1 MKVKFKVTG
10 MTCSACVA
18 HVEKSVNLVDGVTQ
32 CSVNLLTGQMTVE
45 CSCNSQNII
54 SAVQKAGYKAKLW
67 DESCEKPQPD
77 KKLYGLITSLVLL
90 VALMYVS
97 MAHMLGLPEIPFLK
111 GTKNAVRFAV
121 AQLVITLPV
130 LIINRKYFVTGYK
143 RLFTLA
149 PNMDSLIAVSATASL
164 VYGVVATVIM
174 AVGLSNGNYAT
185 VDAYRHQLYFES
197 AAMILTFISLGKYFE
212 EKSKKKTTTAISKLI
227 NLAPD
232 VATLITADGENVVEK
247 VVSTAELKIGDV
259 VLVRPGEKI
268 SADGTIVD
276 GETYA
281 DESLLTGESL
291 PVKKKIGD
299 KVAGGAL
306 NKNGTVKIKVTS
318 VGKDTALGKIITLVE
333 EASSSKA
340 PIAKLADKVA
350 GVFVP
355 IVMCISLITFAIWLA
370 SGGGFELAFNMC
382 VSVLVISCPC
392 ALGLATPAAIMVATG
407 KGAENGIL
415 IKSGEALETL
425 CDVTTVVFDKTGTV
439 TVGKPSV
446 VDAYFAND
454 GGYAEIAASIEN
466 LSEHPLA
473 EAIANYSENRSLKV
487 KNFASYSGK
496 GVSGT
501 VDGTTYY
508 IGSKSFVK
516 NYSSDTDKYES
527 LSTEY
532 ATQGKTPVF
541 MSDGE
546 KTVAVFAVADG
557 LKPDAKTAIAN
568 LKSMGKRIVM
578 LTGDNKATAAAVAK
592 LVGVDEVIAE
602 VLPEEKA
609 EEVKKLKANGK
620 VAFVGDGINDA
631 PALSVADVGIAIGAG
646 TDIAIESADV
656 VLMKSGLTET
666 ATAISL
672 SKAAMHTIKQ
682 NLFWAFFYNA
692 LGIPL
697 AAGVLYPSFS
707 VRLNPMIGSLCMSL
721 SSIFVVSNAL
731 RLKLFKPKGE
741 YEMKKQVEVKIEG
754 MMCNHCAARVQSAL
768 SVFDGVSVKIN
779 LRKKAAYLIG
789 AEAVPDEQIISA
801 ITAAGYTVVSIN
813 R

>member
-18 HVEKSVNLVDGVTQ
+18 HVEKAVNAVDGVTE
-32 CSVNLLTGQMTVE
+32 CSVNLLTGQMTVD
-45 CSCNSQNII
+45 CSCDNQTII
-54 SAVQKAGYKAKLW
+54 AAVQKAGYKAKVW

-90 VALMYVS
+90 VILMYIS
-97 MAHMLGLPEIPFLK
+97 MGHMLGLPEIPFLK

-121 AQLVITLPV
+121 AQLIITLPV
-130 LIINRKYFVTGYK
+130 LIINRKYFITGYK
-143 RLFTLA
+143 RLFTLS

-164 VYGVVATVIM
+164 TYGLVATVIM
-174 AVGLSNGNYAT
+174 AVGLRNGDFAT

-197 AAMILTFISLGKYFE
+197 AAMILAFVSLGKYFE
-212 EKSKKKTTTAISKLI
+212 EKSKKKTTAAISKLV

-232 VATLITADGENVVEK
+232 VASVITADGEK
-247 VVSTAELKIGDV
+247 IIAASELKIGDT
-259 VLVRPGEKI
+259 VLVRSGEKI
-268 SADGTIVD
+268 SADGIVVE
-276 GETYA
+276 GETYV
-281 DESLLTGESL
+281 DESLITGESV
-291 PVKKKIGD
+291 PVKKSVGD
-299 KVAGGAL
+299 KVVGGAL
-306 NKNGTVKIKVTS
+306 NKNGAIKICVQK
-318 VGKDTALGKIITLVE
+318 VGKDTALGKIITFVE

-355 IVMCISLITFAIWLA
+355 IVMCISLITFIIWLA
-370 SGGGFELAFNMC
+370 CGGGFELAFNMG

-415 IKSGEALETL
+415 IKSGDALETL
-425 CDVTTVVFDKTGTV
+425 RSVDTVVFDKTGTI
-439 TVGKPSV
+439 TVGKPTV

-454 GGYAEIAASIEN
+454 GGYAQIAAAIEN

-473 EAIANYSENRSLKV
+473 EAIANYSENNSLKV
-487 KNFASYSGK
+487 QNFTSYSGK

-501 VDGTTYY
+501 VDGKTYY
-508 IGSKSFVK
+508 IGSKNFIK
-516 NYSSDTDKYES
+516 TYSTDIADYEVR
-527 LSTEY
+527 STEY
-532 ATQGKTPVF
+532 ANQGKTPVF

-546 KTVAVFAVADG
+546 KIVAVFAVADSI
-557 LKPDAKTAIAN
+557 KPDAANAIKQ
-568 LKSMGKRIVM
+568 LKSMGKKIVM
-578 LTGDNKATAAAVAK
+578 LTGDNKATAKAVAE
-592 LVGVDEVIAE
+592 LVGIDQTIAE

-609 EEVKKLKANGK
+609 SVIKNLTAEGK

-631 PALSVADVGIAIGAG
+631 PALTVADVGIAIGAG

-656 VLMKSGLTET
+656 VLMKNGLTEIP
-666 ATAISL
+666 TAISL
-672 SKAAMHTIKQ
+672 SNAAMRTVKQ

-697 AAGVLYPSFS
+697 AAGVLYIPFGI
-707 VRLNPMIGSLCMSL
+707 RLNPMIGSLCMSL

-754 MMCNHCAARVQSAL
+754 MMCNHCAARVETAL
-768 SVFDGVSVKIN
+768 NVFDGVSVKIN
-779 LRKKAAYLIG
+779 LKKKAAYLSG
-789 AEAVPDEQIISA
+789 AESVTDEQITSA
-801 ITAAGYTVVSIN
+801 ITAAGYTVVEIK